1 MPELED
7 LKSVTILGLGRSGS
21 AAALLAARMLPD
33 ARVTALDEGEP
44 DESGLSWAELRE
56 AGVELALGH
65 AACLPDEV
73 DVLVKSPGVPEQS
86 PAMQTAHKRG
96 IPIWSEVE
104 FATRFL
110 SNRLIAITGT
120 NGKTT
125 TTELTGA
132 ILRDAGVPVAVAG
145 NVGYALARLP
155 LEIDEATVIVAEL
168 SSF

>member
-56 AGVELALGH
+56 AGVDLALGH

-86 PAMQTAHKRG
+86 PAMQAALTRG

-125 TTELTGA
+125 TT
-132 ILRDAGVPVAVAG
+132 
-145 NVGYALARLP
+145 
-155 LEIDEATVIVAEL
+155 
-168 SSF
+168 